1 LRVAE
6 CVIAKKDKIMEQPI
20 TVKKT
25 LMLNGFLIAALM
37 AIIVSFAGFSQIVH
51 AKTAK
56 EIDAS
61 ADAALDRFYKQVEG
75 AREVARKAKGLLI
88 LPDVKKAGLIVGGE
102 YGQGAL
108 RIHGKTVD
116 YYRIV
121 SGSIGIQIG
130 AQAKDIVIAFMT
142 DDALKSFR
150 TSKGWEAGLDGN
162 VALITVGGG
171 ASVTT
176 MNTNHPILG
185 FVYDVKGFIGDF
197 SLKGAKFSKIDVAQ

>member
-1 LRVAE
+1 MGKRIPVKNIFILNRVM
-6 CVIAKKDKIMEQPI
+6 I
-20 TVKKT
+20 
-25 LMLNGFLIAALM
+25 LALVVM
-37 AIIVSFAGFSQIVH
+37 IVSFAGFSQMVH
-51 AKTAK
+51 AKTAR

-75 AREVARKAKGLLI
+75 AKEVARKAKALLI
-88 LPDVKKAGLIVGGE
+88 LPDVRKAGLIVGGE

-116 YYRIV
+116 YYRLV

-142 DDALKSFR
+142 DDALKSFQ

-176 MNTNHPILG
+176 MISNHPILG
-185 FVYDVKGFIGDF
+185 FVYDVKGFMGDF
-197 SLKGAKFSKIDVAQ
+197 SLKGAKFTKIDMSQ

>member
-1 LRVAE
+1 MEKPMLVE
-6 CVIAKKDKIMEQPI
+6 KIFI
-20 TVKKT
+20 
-25 LMLNGFLIAALM
+25 LNRYMIVALM
-37 AIIVSFAGFSQIVH
+37 VFSVSFTGFSQIVH
-51 AKTAK
+51 AKTAR

-61 ADAALDRFYKQVEG
+61 VNAARDRFYQQVEG
-75 AREVARKAKGLLI
+75 AKEVARKAKGLLI

-116 YYRIV
+116 YYRLV

-130 AQAKDIVIAFMT
+130 AQVKDIVIAFMT
-142 DDALKSFR
+142 DAALTSFR
-150 TSKGWEAGLDGN
+150 TSEGWEAGLDGN

-176 MNTNHPILG
+176 MISNHPILG

-197 SLKGAKFSKIDVAQ
+197 SLKGAKFTKIDVP

>member
-1 LRVAE
+1 
-6 CVIAKKDKIMEQPI
+6 MEKRIP
-20 TVKKT
+20 VKKT
-25 LMLNGFLIAALM
+25 LMLNGFLIAALI
-37 AIIVSFAGFSQIVH
+37 AIIVSFTGFSQIVH

-75 AREVARKAKGLLI
+75 AKEVARKAKGLLI

-108 RIHGKTVD
+108 RIHEKTVD

-130 AQAKDIVIAFMT
+130 AQAKDIVLAFMT

-197 SLKGAKFSKIDVAQ
+197 SLKGAKFSKIDMPQ

>member
-1 LRVAE
+1 M
-6 CVIAKKDKIMEQPI
+6 KKQIP
-20 TVKKT
+20 VKKT
-25 LMLNGFLIAALM
+25 FILYRVMIVALM
-37 AIIVSFAGFSQIVH
+37 AIIVSSGGFSQIVH

-61 ADAALDRFYKQVEG
+61 ADAALDRFFTQVEG
-75 AREVARKAKGLLI
+75 AKEVASKAKALLI

-116 YYRIV
+116 YYRLI

-130 AQAKDIVIAFMT
+130 AQVKDIVIAFMT
-142 DDALKSFR
+142 DAALKSFR
-150 TSKGWEAGLDGN
+150 TSEGWEAGLDGN

-176 MNTNHPILG
+176 MISNHPILG

-197 SLKGAKFSKIDVAQ
+197 SLKGAKFTKIDMSQ